1 MMKRFLLLLSLA
13 FAFLC
18 EPTLAAKKA
27 VISPRLFENLQKI
40 ELLITDKAYK
50 EALTQ
55 LGGLTETLKKGT
67 YEEAVVLR
75 LKASIYIQNEQYPKA
90 IKLLLQCKQLD
101 VLPDNQ
107 EQQLLINLGQ
117 LYLAE
122 GQYQKAIDLIEVW
135 LKENPNPSPGI
146 NALTGSAY
154 AQLKQYAK
162 ALGYITKAVNAS
174 KEPVEGWLQLKL
186 ALHYQLQ
193 QYPQAAQLLE
203 QLVHLYPDKKV
214 YWTQLSGVYIQLKD
228 YKKALSVKHLAY
240 QRGLIT
246 KSKEIVNIAHLFL
259 FNKAPFKAAKLLEQA
274 LTKKE
279 VKHTSK
285 NWELLANAWTLAQE
299 SKKTIAALQIASK
312 LADTGKLYKQL
323 GHSYVERE
331 QWKQAVGALTKALKK
346 GGIKR
351 KGDTYILLGMSYFE
365 LKDFPKAT
373 DTFNQAKQQKNNK
386 SKKTAQ
392 QWLDYLASFQRL

>member
-1 MMKRFLLLLSLA
+1 MMKRFLLLVSLG
-13 FAFLC
+13 FLLVC
-18 EPTLAAKKA
+18 EPALAAKRA

-50 EALTQ
+50 AALTQ

-75 LKASIYIQNEQYPKA
+75 LKASVYIQNEQYPKA
-90 IKLLLQCKQLD
+90 IKILLQCKKLD
-101 VLPDNQ
+101 VLPENQ

-122 GQYQKAIDLIEVW
+122 GQYQKAIDLIELW
-135 LKENPNPSPGI
+135 LKDNPNPTPGI
-146 NALTGSAY
+146 NALTASAY
-154 AQLKQYAK
+154 AQLRQYAK
-162 ALGYITKAVNAS
+162 ALTFISKAVEAA
-174 KEPVEGWLQLKL
+174 KEPVEGWLKLKL
-186 ALHYQLQ
+186 ALHFQLQ
-193 QYPQAAQLLE
+193 QYQPAATVLE
-203 QLVHLYPDKKV
+203 QLVRLYPDKKV

-228 YKKALSVKHLAY
+228 YKKSLSVKHLAY

-246 KSKEIVNIAHLFL
+246 KSKEIVSIAHLFL
-259 FNKAPFKAAKLLEQA
+259 FNEAPLKAAVLLDAA
-274 LTKKE
+274 LNKKE
-279 VKHTSK
+279 VKHTAK

-299 SKKTIAALQIASK
+299 GDKAIAALEIASK

-323 GHSYVERE
+323 GHSYVEGE
-331 QWKQAVGALTKALKK
+331 QWKKAVRTLSKALKK

-365 LKDFPKAT
+365 LKDYPKAT
-373 DTFNQAKQQKNNK
+373 EAFKKAKQQKNKK

-392 QWLDYLASFQRL
+392 QWIDYIVSFQKF

>member
-1 MMKRFLLLLSLA
+1 MMKGFLLLISIG
-13 FAFLC
+13 FLLVC
-18 EPTLAAKKA
+18 EPALAAKKA

-50 EALTQ
+50 AALTQ
-55 LGGLTETLKKGT
+55 LNSLTEDLKKGT

-75 LKASIYIQNEQYPKA
+75 LKASVYIQNEQYPKA
-90 IKLLLQCKQLD
+90 IKILLQCKELD

-135 LKENPNPSPGI
+135 LKDNPNPTPGI
-146 NALTGSAY
+146 NALTASAY
-154 AQLKQYAK
+154 AQLRQYAK
-162 ALGYITKAVNAS
+162 ALTFISKAV
-174 KEPVEGWLQLKL
+174 KEAKNPVEGWLKLKL
-186 ALHYQLQ
+186 ALHFQLQ
-193 QYPQAAQLLE
+193 QYQPASKVLE
-203 QLVHLYPDKKV
+203 QLVHLYPDKKI

-228 YKKALSVKHLAY
+228 YKKALSVKNLAY

-246 KSKEIVNIAHLFL
+246 KSKEIVSIAHLFL
-259 FNKAPFKAAKLLEQA
+259 FNEAPFKAAHLLDVA
-274 LTKKE
+274 LKQKE
-279 VKHTSK
+279 VKHTSE
-285 NWELLANAWTLAQE
+285 NWELLANAWTLSQE
-299 SKKTIAALQIASK
+299 SDKAIAALVIASK

-323 GHSYVERE
+323 GHSYVESE
-331 QWKQAVGALTKALKK
+331 QWQKAVSALTKALKK

-365 LKDFPKAT
+365 LKDYPKAT
-373 DTFNQAKQQKNNK
+373 DAFNHAKQQKNKK

-392 QWLDYLASFQRL
+392 QWIDYIASFQYR

>member
-1 MMKRFLLLLSLA
+1 MKGFLLLISIG
-13 FAFLC
+13 FLLVC
-18 EPTLAAKKA
+18 EPALAAKKA

-40 ELLITDKAYK
+40 ELFITDKAYK
-50 EALTQ
+50 AALTQ
-55 LGGLTETLKKGT
+55 LNSLTEDLKKGT

-75 LKASIYIQNEQYPKA
+75 LKASVYIQNEQYPKA
-90 IKLLLQCKQLD
+90 IKILLQCKELD

-135 LKENPNPSPGI
+135 LKDNPNPTPGI
-146 NALTGSAY
+146 NALTASAY
-154 AQLKQYAK
+154 AQLRQHAK
-162 ALGYITKAVNAS
+162 ALTFISKAVKAAKN
-174 KEPVEGWLQLKL
+174 PVEGWLKLKL
-186 ALHYQLQ
+186 ALHFQLQ
-193 QYPQAAQLLE
+193 QYQPASKVLE
-203 QLVHLYPDKKV
+203 QLVHLYPDKKI

-246 KSKEIVNIAHLFL
+246 KSKEIVSIAHLFL
-259 FNKAPFKAAKLLEQA
+259 FNEAPFKAAHLLEVA
-274 LTKKE
+274 LNQKE
-279 VKHTSK
+279 VKQTSE
-285 NWELLANAWTLAQE
+285 NWELLANAWTLSQE
-299 SKKTIAALQIASK
+299 SDKAISALVIASK

-323 GHSYVERE
+323 GHSYVESE
-331 QWKQAVGALTKALKK
+331 QWQKAISALTKALKK

-365 LKDFPKAT
+365 LKDYPKAT
-373 DTFNQAKQQKNNK
+373 DAFNHAKQQKNKK

-392 QWLDYLASFQRL
+392 QWIDYIASFQYR

>member
-1 MMKRFLLLLSLA
+1 MKRFLLLVSVG
-13 FAFLC
+13 FLLVC
-18 EPTLAAKKA
+18 EPALAAKKA

-365 LKDFPKAT
+365 LKDYPKAT
-373 DTFNQAKQQKNNK
+373 EAFKKAKEQKNKK

-392 QWLDYLASFQRL
+392 QWIDYIASFQQF

>member
-1 MMKRFLLLLSLA
+1 MMKRFLLLLSLGV
-13 FAFLC
+13 FFLC

-40 ELLITDKAYK
+40 ELLIVDKAYK
-50 EALTQ
+50 DALSQ
-55 LGGLTETLKKGT
+55 LNGLIETLKKGT

-75 LKASIYIQNEQYPKA
+75 LKASVYIQKEQYPKA
-90 IKLLLQCKQLD
+90 ITILLKCQQLD
-101 VLPDNQ
+101 VLPDSQ
-107 EQQLLINLGQ
+107 QQQLLINLGQ

-135 LKENPNPSPGI
+135 LKDNPNPSPGI

-162 ALGYITKAVNAS
+162 ALRFISKAVKAS

-246 KSKEIVNIAHLFL
+246 KSKEIVSIAHLFL
-259 FNKAPFKAAKLLEQA
+259 FNKAPFKAAKLLELA

-299 SKKTIAALQIASK
+299 SEKTIAALEIASK

-331 QWKQAVGALTKALKK
+331 QWKKAVAALTKALKK

-365 LKDFPKAT
+365 LKDYPKAT
-373 DTFNQAKQQKNNK
+373 DAFNQAKQQKNKK

>member
-1 MMKRFLLLLSLA
+1 MMKRFLWLLVLG
-13 FAFLC
+13 FFFLC

-75 LKASIYIQNEQYPKA
+75 LKASVYIQNEQYPKA
-90 IKLLLQCKQLD
+90 IKILLQCKQLE

-135 LKENPNPSPGI
+135 LKDNPNPSPGI
-146 NALTGSAY
+146 NALTASAY
-154 AQLKQYAK
+154 AQLKYYNK
-162 ALGYITKAVNAS
+162 ALNFISKAVEAA
-174 KEPVEGWLQLKL
+174 KEPVEGWLKLKL
-186 ALHYQLQ
+186 ALHFQLQ
-193 QYPQAAQLLE
+193 QYPPAATVLE
-203 QLVHLYPDKKV
+203 QLVRLYPDKKV

-228 YKKALSVKHLAY
+228 YKKSLSVKHLAY

-246 KSKEIVNIAHLFL
+246 KSKEIVSIAHLFL
-259 FNKAPFKAAKLLEQA
+259 FNEAPLKAAVLLEAA
-274 LTKKE
+274 LNKKE
-279 VKHTSK
+279 VRHTAK
-285 NWELLANAWTLAQE
+285 NWELLANAWTLSQE
-299 SKKTIAALQIASK
+299 GDQAIAALEIASK

-323 GHSYVERE
+323 GHSYVENE
-331 QWKQAVGALTKALKK
+331 QWNKAVGALTKALKK
-346 GGIKR
+346 GAIKR

-365 LKDFPKAT
+365 LKDYPKAT
-373 DTFNQAKQQKNNK
+373 EAFKKAKEQKNK
-386 SKKTAQ
+386 KLKKTAQ
-392 QWLDYLASFQRL
+392 QWIDYLASFEQL

>member
-1 MMKRFLLLLSLA
+1 MMKRFLLLMALG
-13 FAFLC
+13 FFFVC
-18 EPTLAAKKA
+18 QPTLAAKKA

-40 ELLITDKAYK
+40 ELLIVDKAYK

-55 LGGLTETLKKGT
+55 LNGLTEDIKKGT

-75 LKASIYIQNEQYPKA
+75 LKASVYIQNEQYPKA
-90 IKLLLQCKQLD
+90 IKILLQCQKLD
-101 VLPDNQ
+101 VLPEDQ

-122 GQYQKAIDLIEVW
+122 GHYQKAIDLIELW
-135 LKENPNPSPGI
+135 LQDNPNPSPGI
-146 NALTGSAY
+146 NALIGSAY

-162 ALGYITKAVNAS
+162 ALVYITKAVKAS
-174 KEPVEGWLQLKL
+174 KEPVEGWLQFKL

-203 QLVHLYPDKKV
+203 QLVRLYPDKKV

-228 YKKALSVKHLAY
+228 YKKSLSVKHLAY

-259 FNKAPFKAAKLLEQA
+259 FNQAPYKAAHLLEQA
-274 LTKKE
+274 LNKKQ
-279 VKHTSK
+279 VKQTAK

-299 SKKTIAALQIASK
+299 SEKAIAALETASK

-323 GHSYVERE
+323 GHSYVEGE
-331 QWKQAVGALTKALKK
+331 QWRKAATVLTKALKK

-365 LKDFPKAT
+365 LKDYPKAIE
-373 DTFNQAKQQKNNK
+373 TFKKAKQQKNKK

-392 QWLDYLASFQRL
+392 QWIEYIASFQQY

>member
-1 MMKRFLLLLSLA
+1 MMKRFLWLLVLG
-13 FAFLC
+13 FFFLC

-75 LKASIYIQNEQYPKA
+75 LKASVYIQNEQYPKA
-90 IKLLLQCKQLD
+90 IKILLQCKQLE

-135 LKENPNPSPGI
+135 LKDNPNPTPGI
-146 NALTGSAY
+146 NALTASAY
-154 AQLKQYAK
+154 AQLKYYNK
-162 ALGYITKAVNAS
+162 ALNFISKAVEAA
-174 KEPVEGWLQLKL
+174 KEPVEGWLKLKL
-186 ALHYQLQ
+186 ALHFQLQ
-193 QYPQAAQLLE
+193 QYPPAATVLE
-203 QLVHLYPDKKV
+203 QLVRLYPDKKV

-228 YKKALSVKHLAY
+228 YKKSLSVKHLAY

-246 KSKEIVNIAHLFL
+246 KSKEVVSIAHLFL
-259 FNKAPFKAAKLLEQA
+259 FNEAPLKAAVLLDAA
-274 LTKKE
+274 LNKKE
-279 VKHTSK
+279 VKHTAK

-299 SKKTIAALQIASK
+299 GDQAIAALEIASK

-323 GHSYVERE
+323 GHSYVENE
-331 QWKQAVGALTKALKK
+331 QWNKAVSALSKALKK

-373 DTFNQAKQQKNNK
+373 EAFKKAKEQKNKK

-392 QWLDYLASFQRL
+392 QWIDYLASFEQL

>member
-1 MMKRFLLLLSLA
+1 MMKRFLLLLSVG
-13 FAFLC
+13 FLLVC

-365 LKDFPKAT
+365 LKDYPKAT
-373 DTFNQAKQQKNNK
+373 EAFKKAKQQKNNK

-392 QWLDYLASFQRL
+392 QWLDYVASFQRL

>member
-1 MMKRFLLLLSLA
+1 MKGFLLLISIG
-13 FAFLC
+13 FLLVC
-18 EPTLAAKKA
+18 EPALAAKKA

-50 EALTQ
+50 AALTQ
-55 LGGLTETLKKGT
+55 LNSLTEDLKKGT

-75 LKASIYIQNEQYPKA
+75 LKASVYIQNEQYPKA
-90 IKLLLQCKQLD
+90 IKILLQCKELD

-135 LKENPNPSPGI
+135 LKDNPNPTPGI
-146 NALTGSAY
+146 NALTASAY
-154 AQLKQYAK
+154 AQLRQHAK
-162 ALGYITKAVNAS
+162 ALTFISKAVKAAKN
-174 KEPVEGWLQLKL
+174 PVEGWLKLKL
-186 ALHYQLQ
+186 ALHFQLQ
-193 QYPQAAQLLE
+193 QYQPASKVLE
-203 QLVHLYPDKKV
+203 QLVHLYPDKKI

-246 KSKEIVNIAHLFL
+246 KSKEIVSIAHLFL
-259 FNKAPFKAAKLLEQA
+259 FNEAPFKAAHLLDAA
-274 LTKKE
+274 LKQKE
-279 VKHTSK
+279 VKHTSE
-285 NWELLANAWTLAQE
+285 NWELLANAWTLSQE
-299 SKKTIAALQIASK
+299 SDKAISALVIASK

-323 GHSYVERE
+323 GHSYVESE
-331 QWKQAVGALTKALKK
+331 QWQKAISALTKALKK

-365 LKDFPKAT
+365 LKDYPKAT
-373 DTFNQAKQQKNNK
+373 DAFNHAKQQKNKK

-392 QWLDYLASFQRL
+392 QWIDYIASFQYR

>member
-1 MMKRFLLLLSLA
+1 MKRFLLLVSVG
-13 FAFLC
+13 FLLVC
-18 EPTLAAKKA
+18 EPALAAKKA

-135 LKENPNPSPGI
+135 LKDNPNPTPGI

-162 ALGYITKAVNAS
+162 ALDYINKAVNAS

-240 QRGLIT
+240 QRG
-246 KSKEIVNIAHLFL
+246 
-259 FNKAPFKAAKLLEQA
+259 
-274 LTKKE
+274 
-279 VKHTSK
+279 
-285 NWELLANAWTLAQE
+285 
-299 SKKTIAALQIASK
+299 
-312 LADTGKLYKQL
+312 
-323 GHSYVERE
+323 
-331 QWKQAVGALTKALKK
+331 
-346 GGIKR
+346 
-351 KGDTYILLGMSYFE
+351 
-365 LKDFPKAT
+365 
-373 DTFNQAKQQKNNK
+373 
-386 SKKTAQ
+386 
-392 QWLDYLASFQRL
+392 